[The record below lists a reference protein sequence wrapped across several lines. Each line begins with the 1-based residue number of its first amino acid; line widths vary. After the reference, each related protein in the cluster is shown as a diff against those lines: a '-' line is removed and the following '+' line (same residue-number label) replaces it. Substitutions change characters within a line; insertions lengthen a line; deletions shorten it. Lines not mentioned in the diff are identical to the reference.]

1 MYTDWTWLR
10 HLSPVYIVQLFRVW
24 LMLIAVY
31 ELYMELNNFLEK
43 LKSHW
48 NLISLVNESV
58 HYKRVCHYSW
68 CRMKVIIWRSRCW
81 WIINLSI
88 TAWLER
94 NLIPNVKAC
103 HDPIDKTI
111 DGVIIFQALWF
122 WYNKV
127 YMVNIDYFNDDVWTC
142 SFYIILPVSLVR

>member
-1 MYTDWTWLR
+1 
-10 HLSPVYIVQLFRVW
+10 
-24 LMLIAVY
+24 MLITIY

-43 LKSHW
+43 LKSHTCKRKCP
-48 NLISLVNESV
+48 LQKDVSLRMMPNEG
-58 HYKRVCHYSW
+58 HY
-68 CRMKVIIWRSRCW
+68 MKVIIWRSRYW

-94 NLIPNVKAC
+94 NVMPKVKAC